1 MTTVSIEYCSL
12 KDLVRV
18 VGVLVDSGFLVVVVG
33 AFVFTVVFLLA
44 VVVVYFL
51 WVVVPSSKD
60 ASVSGMVV
68 VSAMVVFVVEA
79 VSDDGVFPSS
89 GAWQEAR
96 KTAHR
101 MLVKISNVHIRFIN
115 ISSSI

>member
-1 MTTVSIEYCSL
+1 M
-12 KDLVRV
+12 
-18 VGVLVDSGFLVVVVG
+18 LVDSGFLVVVVG

-60 ASVSGMVV
+60 ASVSGVVV

-79 VSDDGVFPSS
+79 VPDDCGFPSS

-96 KTAHR
+96 RTAHR
-101 MLVKISNVHIRFIN
+101 MLVKISDERIRFIN